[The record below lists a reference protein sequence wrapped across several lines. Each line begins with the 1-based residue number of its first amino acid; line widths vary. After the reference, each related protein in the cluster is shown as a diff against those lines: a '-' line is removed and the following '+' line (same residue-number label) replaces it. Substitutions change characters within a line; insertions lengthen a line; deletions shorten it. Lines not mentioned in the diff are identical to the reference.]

1 MNSTSSKPTKND
13 CDPDCIC
20 CSMDENKLN
29 MIMHIL
35 ENDSEINKLLKNPK
49 IAYAFS
55 KFCDDTD
62 TEDDLKDPKVH
73 NFFQYLQFKIQLM
86 SKIFVVNKKSTP

>member
-1 MNSTSSKPTKND
+1 MNSTSSNSIPNNCETG
-13 CDPDCIC
+13 CIC

-49 IAYAFS
+49 ISEAFG
-55 KFCDDTD
+55 KFCNDND
-62 TEDDLKDPKVH
+62 TEDDMKDPDVKK
-73 NFFQYLQFKIQLM
+73 FFQYLQFKIEFM
-86 SKIFVVNKKSTP
+86 SKIIAVNKSTP